1 MTRKEK
7 SVSPEDILYLQA
19 HDYINKAI
27 SQGERDEEHTLLDT
41 MRKERFEDEVITGLL
56 FMDDADFDFSCS
68 LFRALDTLLKRKR
81 TQRRRSHP
89 GEPMSAAE
97 PHYDSFGELN
107 ALFSTLTGTYA
118 SGSSR
123 EKTLRAVAQIR
134 THALREGGEDRRR
147 NVAERMKRLGF
158 PSHMILTVTGRHMS

>member
-27 SQGERDEEHTLLDT
+27 SQGERDEEYTLLDT
-41 MRKERFEDEVITGLL
+41 MREQRFDDEVITGLL
-56 FMDDADFDFSCS
+56 FMDDADFDFSCR
-68 LFRALDTLLKRKR
+68 LFRALDTLFKRIR
-81 TQRRRSHP
+81 TQRRRARP
-89 GEPMSAAE
+89 GEPVPAAGQ
-97 PHYDSFGELN
+97 HYDSFGELN
-107 ALFSTLTGTYA
+107 ALFSKLAGAYA

-134 THALREGGEDRRR
+134 THALREGGDDRRR

-158 PSHMILTVTGRHMS
+158 PPHMILIVTGRHVS